1 MFHATAQERDNFEQL
16 MDLLH
21 KFHNH
26 LPPIPSTNSTPA
38 SATHDSPGSP
48 VKRSTAIAPIEN
60 GVRIALGEKLC
71 VQIQFS
77 ME

>member
-1 MFHATAQERDNFEQL
+1 MFYATAQERDNFEQL

-21 KFHNH
+21 KFHSR
-26 LPPIPSTNSTPA
+26 LPPIPSTNSMPA
-38 SATHDSPGSP
+38 PETQDSPGSP
-48 VKRSTAIAPIEN
+48 MKRSTVIAPIEN
-60 GVRIALGEKLC
+60 GVRIALGEKLR